1 MYFRVLLL
9 LLLIETLNNT
19 EHYPALDFTAKTL
32 YEYVLG
38 ASQGEEILRCEEFDG
53 LLIHSHALS
62 YMTFCQ

>member
-32 YEYVLG
+32 YEYVLVLPRVRKYLDVKSLM
-38 ASQGEEILRCEEFDG
+38 ASLFTHM
-53 LLIHSHALS
+53 LFH
-62 YMTFCQ
+62 T